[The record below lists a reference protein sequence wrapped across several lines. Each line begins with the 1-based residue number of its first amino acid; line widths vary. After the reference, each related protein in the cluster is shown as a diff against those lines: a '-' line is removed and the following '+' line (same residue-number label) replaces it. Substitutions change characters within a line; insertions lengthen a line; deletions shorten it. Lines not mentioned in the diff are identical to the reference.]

1 VGSSVRAQRSLLGYI
16 VAQKV
21 AALLTATKKPF
32 MYSQEEELLR
42 LSPNFH
48 IHVSVSDLYIPRIDP
63 HIFLQQNRQTDHGNI
78 QIARRHMHVENGT
91 IWEYLFQSFGFV
103 SLQCS
108 VRVS

>member
-1 VGSSVRAQRSLLGYI
+1 
-16 VAQKV
+16 
-21 AALLTATKKPF
+21 
-32 MYSQEEELLR
+32 MYSHEEELRR
-42 LSPNFH
+42 LSPDFH

-78 QIARRHMHVENGT
+78 QIARRHMHVEIGT
-91 IWEYLFQSFGFV
+91 EARQFHFWEYLFQSLVFV